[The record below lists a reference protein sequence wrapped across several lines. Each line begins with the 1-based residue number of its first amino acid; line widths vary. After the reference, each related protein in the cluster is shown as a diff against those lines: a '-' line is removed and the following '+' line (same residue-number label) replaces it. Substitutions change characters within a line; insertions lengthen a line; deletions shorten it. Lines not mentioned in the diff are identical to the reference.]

1 MVSVENKRKIAGQ
14 CNASKCCSTSFDYHD
29 LLGECK
35 TEECSINA
43 PDFDAIL
50 FHSNVINNSL
60 IDRDDSSSIY
70 LSVLMCFLR
79 QPSMTQFCK

>member
-14 CNASKCCSTSFDYHD
+14 CIAYKCCSTSFDYHA

-43 PDFDAIL
+43 PDLDAIL

-60 IDRDDSSSIY
+60 IDRDDSFWNHLSICQY
-70 LSVLMCFLR
+70 SCAF
-79 QPSMTQFCK
+79 